1 MHVSNLQ
8 NYESAFHNLN
18 MKREDAEVVN
28 LLKGTKKFFI
38 FFIFGLLILTT
49 MPTNHS
55 IIQAKEAA
63 ASDYNIVGYYP
74 SWAAYGRD
82 FQVWDMDASK
92 VSHINYAF
100 ADICWDG
107 RHGNPDPESP
117 NPQTWACQDENG
129 NIDVPNGTVVMGDP
143 WIDAQ
148 KTNPGDNWDD
158 PLKGNFQQLI
168 KLKEENPH
176 LKTFISIGGWSW
188 SNRFSDVAADPTT
201 REQFANSAVD
211 FIRKYG
217 FDGVDIDWEYPVSGG
232 LPGNSTRPE
241 DKQNYVLLLQEVRE
255 KLDAAE
261 AEDGTEY
268 LLTIA
273 SAANE
278 EYVNNNELTQ
288 IAEIVDWINIMTYDF
303 NGGWQTQSG
312 HNAPLYFDP
321 EAETAGLPNAESF
334 NVASAVNSYLNEGV
348 PGNKLVLGTPFY
360 GRGWSDCEA
369 TNNGEYQNCSP
380 ATEGT
385 WENGTFD
392 FSDLEDNYINK
403 NGYQRYWNDEA
414 KVPYLYNASN
424 GNFITYDDEESFGYK
439 TDFIKSKGL
448 AGAMFWDYSGDVNH
462 TLVTTLAT
470 NLQFTGGDGGD
481 PESPALAPQNVEAT
495 KVTASSIDLSWNEPT
510 DATSVVEYVI
520 TYNNQEIT
528 TTEPSIVLENLQ
540 AATAYT
546 ITVSSKDGE
555 GNLYPASSLTVSTSE
570 EGATCEYP
578 AWEAATSYVGGDRV
592 QHNNNL
598 YEAKWWTKGE
608 EPGTTG
614 EWGPWKIIE
623 SCNE

>member
-1 MHVSNLQ
+1 
-8 NYESAFHNLN
+8 

-578 AWEAATSYVGGDRV
+578 AWEPATSYVGGDRV